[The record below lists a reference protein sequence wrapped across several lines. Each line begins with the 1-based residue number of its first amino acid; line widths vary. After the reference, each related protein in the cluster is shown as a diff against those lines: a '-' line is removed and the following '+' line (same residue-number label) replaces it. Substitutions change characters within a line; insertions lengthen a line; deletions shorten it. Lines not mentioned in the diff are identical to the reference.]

1 VRVDPFEQTKRCAAR
16 TAALRARLKRL
27 VCSNGK
33 MLERLS
39 VLTKDTTFGSDF
51 LLLALVTEPHPAGA

>member
-1 VRVDPFEQTKRCAAR
+1 
-16 TAALRARLKRL
+16 
-27 VCSNGK
+27 

-51 LLLALVTEPHPAGA
+51 LLLALVTEPSPPGA